1 MVGKLKC
8 FACRESNDPKYPF
21 PISDKETLKKW
32 LKYLNIKGRIPKK
45 NSRLCENHFNL
56 REVLQKNPFKSFF
69 SNVSDINFLL
79 SIIPDQPG
87 DSVR

>member
-45 NSRLCENHFNL
+45 NSRLCENHF
-56 REVLQKNPFKSFF
+56 KSFF

-79 SIIPDQPG
+79 LIIPDQPG
-87 DSVR
+87 DGVR